1 MAVVSDVDEGETV
14 SKELRKDA
22 DEIIQVYFF
31 VASEDHE
38 SEFYYLPLYLQ
49 CLIVY
54 HADNPA

>member
-14 SKELRKDA
+14 SKKLRKDA
-22 DEIIQVYFF
+22 DEIIQVCFF
-31 VASEDHE
+31 AASKDHE

-49 CLIVY
+49 YLIVY